1 MLSVSSI
8 PEFLASPAKRRN
20 FWVSGGRFEEM
31 CMDDGSL
38 EKKGSRDEGVAG
50 VRGAG
55 DSGGGSSLMWDS
67 WLSRVSLTG
76 GLLSRSVACTR
87 KKASTAG
94 WRTGDGEKTKS
105 MSGEHPQS
113 GAFNLPAVFRLK
125 YPLAQNSMLIVGLF
139 QLFQALPEHIP

>member
-1 MLSVSSI
+1 
-8 PEFLASPAKRRN
+8 
-20 FWVSGGRFEEM
+20 
-31 CMDDGSL
+31 MDDGSL

-50 VRGAG
+50 VSGAG

-94 WRTGDGEKTKS
+94 WRTGDAQRTKTS
-105 MSGEHPQS
+105 VSGEHRQS
-113 GAFNLPAVFRLK
+113 GAFNFPAVFRLK
-125 YPLAQNSMLIVGLF
+125 CGLAQNGMLIVGLF
-139 QLFQALPEHIP
+139 QLFQALPEHVPQFIQQKLLAEQREVWESLLAL

>member
-1 MLSVSSI
+1 MS
-8 PEFLASPAKRRN
+8 SPAKRRN

-55 DSGGGSSLMWDS
+55 DSGGGSSLMWDN

-94 WRTGDGEKTKS
+94 WRTGDTKQE
-105 MSGEHPQS
+105 G
-113 GAFNLPAVFRLK
+113 K
-125 YPLAQNSMLIVGLF
+125 KKDQNQFTKWSICQQFFG
-139 QLFQALPEHIP
+139 

>member
-1 MLSVSSI
+1 
-8 PEFLASPAKRRN
+8 
-20 FWVSGGRFEEM
+20 
-31 CMDDGSL
+31 MDDGSL

-94 WRTGDGEKTKS
+94 WRTGDDPDRSHYNQVKADEV
-105 MSGEHPQS
+105 EHQWS
-113 GAFNLPAVFRLK
+113 TG
-125 YPLAQNSMLIVGLF
+125 
-139 QLFQALPEHIP
+139 